1 MNIETKIKKE
11 LLEAA
16 GDVSGA
22 ECFVLLIG
30 KAEALG
36 RVNAIGALEDIL
48 AITAKA
54 LNEVLSE
61 IPSAEDEMEA
71 RNYIAQI
78 ILGGDKHADR

>member
-16 GDVSGA
+16 DDVSGA

-30 KAEALG
+30 KKEALG
-36 RVNAIGALEDIL
+36 RVNAIGALEGIL

-54 LNEVLSE
+54 LDEVLSE
-61 IPSAEDEMEA
+61 IPSAENEMEA
-71 RNYIAQI
+71 RNYIAKT
-78 ILGGDKHADR
+78 ILGGCKHEH

>member
-30 KAEALG
+30 KKDALG
-36 RVNAIGALEDIL
+36 RVNAIGALEGIL
-48 AITAKA
+48 AITAEA
-54 LNEVLSE
+54 LNEVLRE
-61 IPSAEDEMEA
+61 IPSAEYEMKA
-71 RNYIAQI
+71 RNYIAKT
-78 ILGGDKHADR
+78 ILGGCKHEH

>member
-30 KAEALG
+30 KKDALG

-61 IPSAEDEMEA
+61 IPSAEDEMKA
-71 RNYIAQI
+71 RAYIARKL
-78 ILGGDKHADR
+78 LGGDKHADQ

>member
-16 GDVSGA
+16 CDVSGA

-30 KAEALG
+30 KKDELG

-54 LNEVLSE
+54 LNEVLRE
-61 IPSAEDEMEA
+61 IPSDEDEMKA
-71 RNYIAQI
+71 RAYIARKL
-78 ILGGDKHADR
+78 LGGDKHADR

>member
-1 MNIETKIKKE
+1 MNIEAKIKKE

-16 GDVSGA
+16 DDVSGA

-30 KAEALG
+30 KKDALG

-71 RNYIAQI
+71 RNYIAQM
-78 ILGGDKHADR
+78 ILGGDKHADQ

>member
-1 MNIETKIKKE
+1 MNIEKRIKEE

-16 GDVSGA
+16 DDVSGA

-30 KAEALG
+30 KKDALG

-71 RNYIAQI
+71 RNYIAQM
-78 ILGGDKHADR
+78 ILGGADDDAE

>member
-30 KAEALG
+30 KKDALG
-36 RVNAIGALEDIL
+36 RVNAIGALEDIIT
-48 AITAKA
+48 ITAKA
-54 LNEVLSE
+54 LNEVLRE
-61 IPSAEDEMEA
+61 IPSAEIEMEA
-71 RNYIAQI
+71 RNYIAQK
-78 ILGGDKHADR
+78 ILGGDKHADQ

>member
-30 KAEALG
+30 KKDALG
-36 RVNAIGALEDIL
+36 RVNAIGALEDII

-61 IPSAEDEMEA
+61 IPSAEDEMKA
-71 RNYIAQI
+71 RNYIASV
-78 ILGGDKHADR
+78 ILGGDKHADQ

>member
-16 GDVSGA
+16 CDVSGA

-30 KAEALG
+30 KKDALG

-71 RNYIAQI
+71 RNYIASV
-78 ILGGDKHADR
+78 ILGGCKHEH

>member
-16 GDVSGA
+16 DDVSGA

-30 KAEALG
+30 KKEALG

-54 LNEVLSE
+54 LNEVLGE
-61 IPSAEDEMEA
+61 IPSAEAEMKA
-71 RNYIAQI
+71 RAYIARKL
-78 ILGGDKHADR
+78 LGGDKHADR